1 MVSLGTI
8 DGKLGKATFVVALYQ
23 TVRKLPQDDCPLKL
37 AVASQ
42 LLVDDNETVGADG
55 IITNFNRITPDSDST
70 QEGVPSDLRQ
80 RTR

>member
-1 MVSLGTI
+1 MALGTV

-23 TVRKLPQDDCPLKL
+23 TVRKLPQDDNPLKL
-37 AVASQ
+37 AEASQ
-42 LLVDDNETVGADG
+42 LLVADNDTVGAVG
-55 IITNFNRITPDSDST
+55 IVTNFNRITPDSDST

>member
-8 DGKLGKATFVVALYQ
+8 DGKFGKATFVLALYQ
-23 TVRKLPQDDCPLKL
+23 TVRKFPQFDNPLKL

-42 LLVDDNETVGADG
+42 LLVGDNDTVGAVG
-55 IITNFNRITPDSDST
+55 IVTNFKRITPDSDST
-70 QEGVPSDLRQ
+70 HDGVPSDLRQ